1 MVGFST
7 TATFPSLEQPIHHQP
22 HPDDDDDDSSTR
34 KGDAYILDDDED
46 EDDRV
51 VVMDRGSAAA
61 ADDNDRNVVAV
72 ISNAIV
78 DVVDEVTV
86 DDDSGGDNHLR
97 GGDEEDDDDDDE
109 EVVANRTTSTIA
121 ETTTTTT
128 TTLLNQMVVRE
139 TSTPSPSNIPPTTMI
154 DCCSDDES
162 GNIMER
168 DYTGMFEGPEKTLEV
183 VFRRI
188 GDNSHTNMNL
198 IDEWNVTTAGNS
210 VSVSS
215 GCVSSVNCTTRI
227 GLRQLSRTDVDRIC
241 DRARCTILSS
251 ISNRYLDAYVL
262 SESSLFIYPYML
274 VLKTCGTTTLLRCI
288 ATLIDL
294 GRKLGLEIDWVGYSR
309 KNFNFPGDQ
318 AFPHQSFHQE
328 LDYLYSHRILSERLD
343 GNGYTLGPVNGDH
356 WFVFVADHT
365 SRTGALEIDTD
376 RVLNIMMFDID
387 ENVAKFFYYDEYD
400 RNVPHESK
408 DDEVTRISNEQTVES
423 GIKDL
428 CPGAIID
435 PRAFEPCGY
444 SMNAVLFRSYS
455 TIHITPESGSSYASF
470 ETNQKVGSYKALISN
485 VIRTF
490 RPKRFVMTLMADEGG
505 LKQVKDN
512 PLADAAIDSKIVV
525 PATKAPESGSALR
538 LASFTKQS
546 FTYKRSSLAS
556 IKVEDDCCCMM
567 GNWVLEKSHPT
578 GSHGNGSSTCD
589 RRGVKARGMTIS

>member
-1 MVGFST
+1 MVGPPV
-7 TATFPSLEQPIHHQP
+7 TFDTHRSPEPLCC
-22 HPDDDDDDSSTR
+22 DSS
-34 KGDAYILDDDED
+34 L
-46 EDDRV
+46 
-51 VVMDRGSAAA
+51 
-61 ADDNDRNVVAV
+61 
-72 ISNAIV
+72 
-78 DVVDEVTV
+78 
-86 DDDSGGDNHLR
+86 DSGGSSNPTRHVVLEESNKDGTAVHHIPPTLVSHNDTNGEVLS
-97 GGDEEDDDDDDE
+97 DEDSDAVPTKPTP
-109 EVVANRTTSTIA
+109 VVRDAATPSPPP
-121 ETTTTTT
+121 TTTTTT
-128 TTLLNQMVVRE
+128 NQHHQ
-139 TSTPSPSNIPPTTMI
+139 IGGI
-154 DCCSDDES
+154 FDCSDDES

-183 VFRRI
+183 VFRRVV
-188 GDNSHTNMNL
+188 DNA
-198 IDEWNVTTAGNS
+198 VTTSNRNRNQTDTILNGTEPTSNDDHLA
-210 VSVSS
+210 VYDPVTA
-215 GCVSSVNCTTRI
+215 TTNGPHM
-227 GLRQLSRTDVDRIC
+227 GLRQLSRKDIDKIC

-251 ISNRYLDAYVL
+251 ISNQYLDAYVL

-328 LDYLYSHRILSERLD
+328 LDYLYSHRVLSERLD

-387 ENVAKFFYYDEYD
+387 ENVAKFFHYDEYE
-400 RNVPHESK
+400 RNVDGETK
-408 DDEVTRISNEQTVES
+408 DDEVLRISNEQTIES

-444 SMNAVLFRSYS
+444 SMNAVLFRSYT

-512 PLADAAIDSKIVV
+512 PLADAAVDSKIVV

-546 FTYKRSSLAS
+546 FTYKRSTLAS
-556 IKVEDDCCCMM
+556 IKVEEDCCCMM
-567 GNWVLEKSHPT
+567 GNWVLEKSMT
-578 GSHGNGSSTCD
+578 NGGSNGSANPLLNFEN
-589 RRGVKARGMTIS
+589 RRGSKARGMTIS